1 MRSKITGD
9 KKILILFSI
18 LLIFNIA
25 LFINLFAYMIII
37 KHVSISVLHDIVTII
52 SAIIILGFIS
62 TRLTKLKEMTD
73 GSVYEIAYLIIMGL
87 LSLTISYFNRSANG
101 ESLWAPFL
109 EMFRMLS
116 VVLILTYIATK
127 SKSFK
132 ALVRG
137 DQSYRTIIWQIVIFS
152 ILGILASYFTMDIN
166 GIPANSRG

>member
-62 TRLTKLKEMTD
+62 TRLTKLKEVISLRISLKKD
-73 GSVYEIAYLIIMGL
+73 NEKK
-87 LSLTISYFNRSANG
+87 LSM
-101 ESLWAPFL
+101 E
-109 EMFRMLS
+109 RM
-116 VVLILTYIATK
+116 
-127 SKSFK
+127 
-132 ALVRG
+132 
-137 DQSYRTIIWQIVIFS
+137 
-152 ILGILASYFTMDIN
+152 
-166 GIPANSRG
+166 